1 MPRLLEAVGDGRRST
16 PAAWETARRLF
27 VECAL
32 DPDFPD
38 FLTLP
43 AYAEVLGSSAPS
55 ER

>member
-1 MPRLLEAVGDGRRST
+1 MPAARVRGRRRGF
-16 PAAWETARRLF
+16 ARARGRRRGRLF

-43 AYAEVLGSSAPS
+43 AYAEVLRV
-55 ER
+55 ERA

>member
-1 MPRLLEAVGDGRRST
+1 MPPWSSPSATTRR
-16 PAAWETARRLF
+16 ARGALETARRLF

-43 AYAEVLGSSAPS
+43 AYAEVLKA
-55 ER
+55 ERA

>member
-1 MPRLLEAVGDGRRST
+1 VRAALES
-16 PAAWETARRLF
+16 ARRLF

-43 AYAEVLGSSAPS
+43 AYAEVLRS
-55 ER
+55 ERAEEPGGHP